1 MIRQIR
7 LACAAL
13 ALSAAPALAEAPA
26 PAPEPVT
33 IDAFSIWEATGSVIA
48 IGPTAH
54 AFAGEMHG
62 PYFIDAGAGPIPAGS
77 IACVGALEADAASG
91 RQTGAARCRLQAH
104 DGAVAYGRFACEG
117 WRMVG
122 CAGVF
127 LLDGGEGRLAGAR
140 GEGPIVLRRHETAL
154 VGSGDGRVSE
164 LALGIAS
171 WKGFTMTAAPSAP

>member
-1 MIRQIR
+1 MPRRFRR
-7 LACAAL
+7 LCAIL
-13 ALSAAPALAEAPA
+13 TLTAAPALAES

-33 IDAFSIWEATGSVIA
+33 IDAFSIWEASGSVVA

-62 PYFIDAGAGPIPAGS
+62 PYFIDAGAGPIPAGT
-77 IACVGALEADAASG
+77 IACVGALEADSESG
-91 RQTGAARCRLQAH
+91 RQTGAARCRLQAN

-127 LLDGGEGRLAGAR
+127 LLEGGEGRLAGAR
-140 GEGPIVLRRHETAL
+140 GEGPIVLRRYETAL
-154 VGSGDGRVSE
+154 AGSGDGRVTE

-171 WKGFTMTAAPSAP
+171 WKGFTLTAAPPAP